1 MKSIF
6 KKLSYSVSANILSAI
21 SSVIVVIILPRVM
34 TMEDYGF
41 WQLFM
46 FYFSYV
52 GFFHFGWI
60 DGIYLRYGGQYYKE
74 LNKTV
79 FSGQILL
86 LLLFLI
92 SESILLNIML
102 FCSIINDSNLLYIIR
117 VASVAGIFVNI
128 KTLCDFLLQM
138 TDRIREYARNVV
150 LERILNVFLIVC
162 FTILS
167 QVNYRQIVY
176 IQLIVSITMSIFSLY
191 VIRDIVLEKACDFK
205 DAIREAVINI
215 SVGSKLMLSNI
226 AGMLILGIIRYGISR
241 GWDVVT
247 FGKVSLSLQISNFLM
262 VFISAVSVVLFPIL
276 KRTDEDRLAEI
287 YTILRR
293 ILSYSLLGLLISY
306 YPIRLIL
313 VNWLPKY
320 IDSLIYMG
328 YLLPICIFESKMQML
343 VNTYLKSLR
352 QEVMMLK
359 INALSVCFA
368 IITTYYSIVVSHDLK
383 LVIICILLN
392 FAFRLF
398 ISECYIEKILRID
411 LQAERYSELIV
422 VICFVVINYLEIRN
436 AFFLYLIVYG
446 LYILANKK
454 NIASIINHFRKKVKF
469 PCEE

>member
-6 KKLSYSVSANILSAI
+6 KKISYSVSANILSAF
-21 SSVIVVIILPRVM
+21 SSVIIILVLPRVM
-34 TMEDYGF
+34 SMEDYGF

-60 DGIYLRYGGQYYKE
+60 DGIYLRYGGQYYEE
-74 LNKTV
+74 LNKSV
-79 FSGQILL
+79 FSGQLLL
-86 LLLFLI
+86 LLLFLM
-92 SESILLNIML
+92 SESMLLNIML
-102 FCSIINDSNLLYIIR
+102 FCGLIKDLNLLYIIR
-117 VASVAGIFVNI
+117 VVSIAGIFANI
-128 KTLCDFLLQM
+128 VTFCNFLLQM

-150 LERILNVFLIVC
+150 FERFLNIFLIVC
-162 FTILS
+162 FTFLS
-167 QVNYRQIVY
+167 LVNYRQIVY
-176 IQLIVSITMSIFSLY
+176 IQLIVSILMSIFGLY
-191 VIRDIVLEKACDFK
+191 VIRDIVLEKPCAFK
-205 DAIREAVINI
+205 NAIQEAGVNI

-276 KRTDEDRLAEI
+276 KRTNEERLADI

-306 YPIRLIL
+306 YPIRLVL

-368 IITTYYSIVVSHDLK
+368 MITTYYSIVVLHDLK

-398 ISECYIEKILRID
+398 ISECYIEKILKID

-422 VICFVVINYLEIRN
+422 VMCFVGINYMEIRH
-436 AFFLYLIVYG
+436 AFFLYLIIYS
-446 LYILANKK
+446 LYIAANKK
-454 NIASIINHFRKKVKF
+454 NVTSIMNKFREKV
-469 PCEE
+469 